1 MKPTII
7 VKQQSHVTTVKLKGE
22 PFAYIITT
30 NDKLKSIGIIGAI
43 KERLES
49 CRAKGYNHTA
59 SKYEILL
66 NALGA

>member
-22 PFAYIITT
+22 PFAYIVTT
-30 NDKLKSIGIIGAI
+30 NDKLQSIGIIGAI

-49 CRAKGYNHTA
+49 CRAKGYKNTV
-59 SKYEILL
+59 SKYELML
-66 NALGA
+66 KALQA